1 MKEKTYLIGG
11 FVVAFSVLLFIPF
24 WHGYGVL
31 LPEEGGGHA
40 HGGEEVDPAEFI
52 QKTNRYIARNQL
64 EDGSV
69 QAVPDH
75 GDNYLIA
82 AQYSWK
88 PDKIRM
94 VAGEDYSFKIVSV
107 DVVHTFS
114 VVMGDSAYTTVVMP
128 DMVTELEIH
137 AETPGE
143 YLMVCYEYCGIG
155 HDLMFT
161 TFVVE

>member
-1 MKEKTYLIGG
+1 MKEKAYLMSG
-11 FVVAFSVLLFIPF
+11 FLVAFSVLLFIPL

-40 HGGEEVDPAEFI
+40 HGGEMVDPVEFI
-52 QKTNRYIARNQL
+52 EKTNRYISRNQL
-64 EDGSV
+64 ADDSV
-69 QAVPDH
+69 LAVPDH
-75 GDNYLIA
+75 EDNYLIA
-82 AQYSWK
+82 AQYSWQ
-88 PDKIRM
+88 PDTIRM
-94 VAGEDYSFKIVSV
+94 KAGEDYSFLIISV

-114 VVMGDSAYTTVVMP
+114 VVMGGSAYTTVVMP

-155 HDLMFT
+155 HDKMYT
-161 TFVVE
+161 TFIVE